1 MKKNLAFNNK
11 ILIKY
16 ILLSLVWLPLNNQ
29 AQTIKRQCI
38 SSYGTSSLTEKTVIK
53 QTVGQPY
60 YTTSISFNNISILP
74 GFQQPNVLKFKNKQ
88 TEDSKNLDLSI
99 YPNPARYTA
108 TIHSEEIIEMS
119 SIRVIDMYGK
129 TILSDNVKQL
139 QSYTINCN
147 TWKNGIYF
155 ITVDDSNKRQTT
167 LKLIISK

>member
-1 MKKNLAFNNK
+1 M
-11 ILIKY
+11 
-16 ILLSLVWLPLNNQ
+16 LLSLLWLPLNNQ

-38 SSYGTSSLTEKTVIK
+38 SSYGSSSFTEKTIVK

-60 YTTSISFNNISILP
+60 STTAISVNSIYVLP
-74 GFQQPNVLKFKNKQ
+74 GFQQPNLFIIKKQ
-88 TEDSKNLDLSI
+88 ITDDLNNLDI
-99 YPNPARYTA
+99 RVFPNPATYSA
-108 TIHSEEIIEMS
+108 TIYSKEIIEES

-167 LKLIISK
+167 LKLIIFK